1 MNKKPKRAMKQGLIL
16 AIIIMSFCMLISC
29 QAKNQSKKEITQ
41 DEAIQVTGHILYGY
55 KHGLMVYGQYMD
67 QAGEDN
73 AMVLVFVEHAP
84 DSTVR
89 VNCNAISVNGVQVNS
104 NISTE
109 KISSSIS
116 ALQINLMSEQTN
128 IDQLCEEDEIGLVLE
143 IMDQETNETIEI
155 TEQILFPCN

>member
-1 MNKKPKRAMKQGLIL
+1 
-16 AIIIMSFCMLISC
+16 
-29 QAKNQSKKEITQ
+29 
-41 DEAIQVTGHILYGY
+41 
-55 KHGLMVYGQYMD
+55 MVYGQYMD